1 MKGRTICPKCKH
13 EFILDIKEDE
23 KKHAVSCPKCNTEF
37 TIKAECKDSETNYE
51 CSWEEHGEPRK
62 TILSKIKPRTNKPM
76 IAVIILIFV
85 FAIGINTALF
95 SNVFVESSLD
105 ITSGMGFTG
114 TVKIT
119 VLDSVN
125 NSISD
130 ANIKIDGVVGTTD
143 SNGVFLKNE
152 MSLGVKNL
160 EVSYPGNK
168 TYRREILVTPLI
180 NYEDSIILNEGVG
193 DEELIEFNSSSC
205 TLIILI
211 FSIFALLGAIVCW
224 KRKNFDVAIVGSVI
238 GIFSFGF
245 LFIGSILSLIAFVII
260 YKSKD
265 EFEDGKKGKTF

>member
-23 KKHAVSCPKCNTEF
+23 KKHSVSCPKCKTEF
-37 TIKAECKDSETNYE
+37 SIKAACKDSETNFE

-76 IAVIILIFV
+76 IAALILICV
-85 FAIGINTALF
+85 FAIGLSTALF
-95 SNVFVESSLD
+95 SNVFVESSMD
-105 ITSGMGFTG
+105 IASGMGLTG

-119 VLDSVN
+119 LLDSEN

-130 ANIKIDGVVGTTD
+130 ANIKIDGINGTTD
-143 SNGVFLKNE
+143 SKGVFLRHE
-152 MSLGVKNL
+152 ISLGVKNL
-160 EVSYPGNK
+160 EISYPGHK
-168 TYRREILVTPLI
+168 TYKREILVTPLI
-180 NYEDSIILNEGVG
+180 NYEDDIILNMGVG
-193 DEELIEFNSSSC
+193 DEKTIDFNSSSC

-211 FSIFALLGAIVCW
+211 FSIFALLGAIVCF
-224 KRKNFDVAIVGSVI
+224 KRQNFDVAIVGSVI

>member
-13 EFILDIKEDE
+13 EFILDIKDDK
-23 KKHAVSCPKCNTEF
+23 KKHTVSCPKCNTEF
-37 TIKAECKDSETNYE
+37 FIKAECKDSETNFE

-62 TILSKIKPRTNKPM
+62 TILSKIKPKTNKPM
-76 IAVIILIFV
+76 IAALILICV
-85 FAIGINTALF
+85 FAIGLNTAIF
-95 SNVFVESSLD
+95 SNIFVESSLD
-105 ITSGMGFTG
+105 IASGIGLTG

-125 NSISD
+125 DSISD
-130 ANIKIDGVVGTTD
+130 ANIKINGVTGITNA
-143 SNGVFLKNE
+143 NGVFLKKE
-152 MSLGVKNL
+152 ISLGVKEL
-160 EVSYPGNK
+160 EISYPGNR

-180 NYEDSIILNEGVG
+180 NYENNIVLNEGEG
-193 DEELIEFNSSSC
+193 TEELIKFNSSSC

-211 FSIFALLGAIVCW
+211 FSIFAIIGAIVCF
-224 KRKNFDVAIVGSVI
+224 KRKNFDVAIVTSI
-238 GIFSFGF
+238 IAIFTFGF